1 MSRSPD
7 AVSWSGINTVF
18 AILLTVSVAVVGGG
32 FAWLHSDLGDMKT
45 DVGDTRN
52 SVTTVTDKVS
62 AIATQVAVTNT
73 KLDTIN
79 DELRKH
85 H

>member
-1 MSRSPD
+1 
-7 AVSWSGINTVF
+7 
-18 AILLTVSVAVVGGG
+18 
-32 FAWLHSDLGDMKT
+32 MKT